1 MAEVVAP
8 ARLPQPGFLG
18 LGDEQDYNPPAV
30 SPYRRARDSYSPD
43 PCPHFAMHPLRS
55 FRLICLSMY
64 DSVLVTDR

>member
-30 SPYRRARDSYSPD
+30 SPYRGRETVI
-43 PCPHFAMHPLRS
+43 PLIPAPILRCTRS
-55 FRLICLSMY
+55 IV
-64 DSVLVTDR
+64 SV